1 MIGSAMKKN
10 AERLL
15 WKLCGTSIN
24 MNTECVL
31 REGDNDMSENK
42 LMVVQQLPVIEEKL
56 ITIKEEF
63 EAITSEALALV
74 CNEDTYKFVKEKRAE
89 ITAIYN
95 GLEADRKNI
104 KKAILEPYEKLE
116 AVYNQCVN
124 DIYTDAKNKLDAKVN
139 EVEDG
144 IKSAKAEKV
153 KAFFVEYAIACEV
166 AFISFENSG
175 IKITMTASE
184 KKLKEQAK
192 EYIDK
197 VVADIA
203 LIRTQPEEY
212 QPEMMVEYKQSLNVN
227 QAIST
232 VIERAE
238 RVKAEAAKTEVEE
251 SKPEVKEEFS
261 PDQEE
266 LLTVSF
272 TVRGTLKQISS
283 LQKFCS
289 YNNIEIVK
297 E

>member
-1 MIGSAMKKN
+1 
-10 AERLL
+10 
-15 WKLCGTSIN
+15 
-24 MNTECVL
+24 
-31 REGDNDMSENK
+31 MSENK

-63 EAITSEALALV
+63 EKITHEALSLV
-74 CNEDTYKFVKEKRAE
+74 CNEDTYKCVKEKRSE

-95 GLEADRKNI
+95 NLEADRKNI

-116 AVYNQCVN
+116 AVYNQCVK

-153 KAFFVEYAIACEV
+153 KAFFDEYAIACEV
-166 AFISFENSG
+166 EFISFENSG
-175 IKITMTASE
+175 IKVTMTASE

-197 VVADIA
+197 IVSDIA
-203 LIRTQPEEY
+203 LIRTQSGEY
-212 QPEMMVEYKQSLNVN
+212 QPEMMVEYKQSLDVN

-238 RVKAEAAKTEVEE
+238 RVKAEVSVKAEVEE
-251 SKPEVKEEFS
+251 PMQKVNEMLL

-266 LLTVSF
+266 LCTISF
-272 TVRGTLKQISS
+272 TVRGTMSQISA
-283 LQKFCS
+283 LQKFLS
-289 YNNIEIVK
+289 DNNIEIVK

>member
-1 MIGSAMKKN
+1 
-10 AERLL
+10 
-15 WKLCGTSIN
+15 
-24 MNTECVL
+24 
-31 REGDNDMSENK
+31 MSENK

-63 EAITSEALALV
+63 EKITHEALSLV
-74 CNEDTYKFVKEKRAE
+74 CNEDTYKCVKEKRAE

-95 GLEADRKNI
+95 NLETDRKNI

-116 AVYNQCVN
+116 AVYNQCVK

-153 KAFFVEYAIACEV
+153 KAFFDEYAIACEV
-166 AFISFENSG
+166 PFVKFENSG

-192 EYIDK
+192 EYLDRIAAY
-197 VVADIA
+197 VA
-203 LIRTQPEEY
+203 LIRVQPEEY
-212 QPEMMVEYKQSLNVN
+212 QPEMMAEFKQSLNAN
-227 QAIST
+227 QAICT

-238 RVKAEAAKTEVEE
+238 RVKAEAEKGVKADAEE
-251 SKPEVKEEFS
+251 PMQKVNEMPL

-266 LLTVSF
+266 LYTISF
-272 TVRGTLKQISS
+272 TVRGTMSQISA
-283 LQKFCS
+283 LQKFIS
-289 YNNIEIVK
+289 DNNIEIVK

>member
-1 MIGSAMKKN
+1 MA
-10 AERLL
+10 
-15 WKLCGTSIN
+15 
-24 MNTECVL
+24 
-31 REGDNDMSENK
+31 ENK
-42 LMVVQQLPVIEEKL
+42 LMVIQQLPVIEEKL

-63 EAITSEALALV
+63 EKITSEALALV
-74 CNEDTYKFVKEKRAE
+74 CNEDTYKYVKEKRAE

-95 GLEADRKNI
+95 GLETDRKSI

-116 AVYNQCVN
+116 AVYNQCVK

-153 KAFFVEYAIACEV
+153 KAFFDEYATACEV
-166 AFISFENSG
+166 SFISFENSG
-175 IKITMTASE
+175 IKVTMTASE

-197 VVADIA
+197 VVSDIS
-203 LIRTQPEEY
+203 LIRTQPEEH
-212 QPEMMVEYKQSLNVN
+212 QPEMMVEYKQNLDVN

-238 RVKAEAAKTEVEE
+238 RVKAETVKVEVEE
-251 SKPEVKEEFS
+251 PKPEVKEEFP